1 MARPLRRSTGK
12 VPKSVPVEIW
22 ILALGGAGIVLGLA
36 TYGYLIMRVLGV
48 KVVKLS
54 NTRGF
59 CAELSTAITVILA
72 SRFGECNTSISV
84 QGCLTSATLP

>member
-1 MARPLRRSTGK
+1 M
-12 VPKSVPVEIW
+12 PKSVPVETW

-72 SRFGECNTSISV
+72 SRFGERRPPVVIHC
-84 QGCLTSATLP
+84 

>member
-1 MARPLRRSTGK
+1 M
-12 VPKSVPVEIW
+12 PKNVPVETW

-54 NTRGF
+54 NARGF
-59 CAELSTAITVILA
+59 CAELSTAITVVLA
-72 SRFGECNTSISV
+72 SRFGELYSSMYV
-84 QGCLTSATLP
+84 QDCQPLHLLPCG

>member
-1 MARPLRRSTGK
+1 M
-12 VPKSVPVEIW
+12 
-22 ILALGGAGIVLGLA
+22 LGLA

-72 SRFGECNTSISV
+72 SRFGECRTPTHV
-84 QGCLTSATLP
+84 QRWLTSASLTM